1 MGGTWEL
8 TAINRTIVGAG
19 DKYALGDVGGE
30 ETHTLTV
37 NEMPSHN
44 HRPEYSLNNGST
56 FNDAAFGRNG
66 GTAAS
71 QYLACTNSVTLFN
84 SYQVRMSFAGG
95 GQPHNNM
102 SPYVAYYIWKRI
114 A

>member
-30 ETHTLTV
+30 ETVKLDFPNYQFKVWSPENPTSPNV
-37 NEMPSHN
+37 N
-44 HRPEYSLNNGST
+44 ST
-56 FNDAAFGRNG
+56 FQGNVGYYG
-66 GTAAS
+66 IK
-71 QYLACTNSVTLFN
+71 TNYSTN
-84 SYQVRMSFAGG
+84 YNT
-95 GQPHNNM
+95 PHNNM
-102 SPYVAYYIWKRI
+102 MPYVAYYIWKRI